1 MASSTKSSNSGMLC
15 SSHRQS
21 DAPNS
26 ARCLGRRRSL
36 ASGLCYNITMSKKPI
51 IKIFLIVL
59 PIITIGLLL
68 LQGYQSC
75 AYREMSCI
83 GPDYSALVW
92 LTLSAELILAAWSI
106 ENNYETKRKIKIST
120 VRRVAQLIGISV
132 ISLILAHVFVYLT
145 PVCGWIVQLGKN
157 LG

>member
-1 MASSTKSSNSGMLC
+1 
-15 SSHRQS
+15 
-21 DAPNS
+21 
-26 ARCLGRRRSL
+26 
-36 ASGLCYNITMSKKPI
+36 MSKKPI

-59 PIITIGLLL
+59 PIIAIGLLL

-75 AYREMSCI
+75 AYREMLCT
-83 GPDYSALVW
+83 GPSYLTLVW
-92 LTLSAELILAAWSI
+92 LILSAELVLAAWSL

-120 VRRVAQLIGISV
+120 ARRVAQLIGISI
-132 ISLILAHVFVYLT
+132 ISLILAHAFIYLT